1 MMTATR
7 FSDALPQA
15 IPPVSPAPAADDLAE
30 SGAPTPADYARV
42 ERAIAYLESHWRRQ
56 PGLAELAQVAGTS
69 EFHFQRMFTRL
80 VGISP
85 KRFLQFQTIAHA
97 RALLERSRSILDT
110 TYETGLSSTG
120 RLHDLFVAVDAVTP
134 GEFKRRGGGLAIA
147 YGFHPSPFGEALVA
161 VTERGVCGLWF
172 VKSGRE
178 GALHELERTWPEAN
192 RHESAEETAE
202 AAQHVFAL
210 DRARERGT
218 PLGVVLRGTNFQL
231 KVWEALL
238 RIPEGRVVTY
248 EDVAAAIGR
257 PTAMRA
263 VGNAVGSNPISY
275 LVPCHRVIRKS
286 GELGNYGGGIARKRL
301 MLGVEFARSAG
312 E

>member
-1 MMTATR
+1 MEQPYD
-7 FSDALPQA
+7 DALETNDA
-15 IPPVSPAPAADDLAE
+15 TDGREAR
-30 SGAPTPADYARV
+30 PTRADYERV
-42 ERAIAYLESHWRRQ
+42 ERAIAFLEANYRHQ
-56 PGLAELAQVAGTS
+56 PGLAELARVAGTS
-69 EFHFQRMFTRL
+69 EFHFQRLFTRL

-110 TYETGLSSTG
+110 TYETGLSSAG

-134 GEFKRRGGGLAIA
+134 GEFKRRGGGLEIA
-147 YGFHPSPFGEALVA
+147 YGFHPSPFGECLVA

-172 VKSGRE
+172 VKDQRE
-178 GALHELERTWPEAN
+178 GAMHELERTWPEAT
-192 RHESAEETAE
+192 RQESESATADA
-202 AAQHVFAL
+202 AAQIFAL
-210 DRARERGT
+210 NASRESGT

-248 EDVAAAIGR
+248 EDVAAAIGK

-275 LVPCHRVIRKS
+275 LVPCHRVIRKT

-301 MLGVEFARSAG
+301 MLGVEFARASG
-312 E
+312 G